1 MWPTIYLAA
10 TVNDMVLFKVG
21 SLKNRFYAQEKKS
34 ILKVRRE
41 KKDKLFYLNR
51 RKKPIITI
59 SKPFQP
65 TQHELRKNTKWKKT
79 SKLPY

>member
-1 MWPTIYLAA
+1 MPRKKIYSEA
-10 TVNDMVLFKVG
+10 KERG
-21 SLKNRFYAQEKKS
+21 
-34 ILKVRRE
+34 

-65 TQHELRKNTKWKKT
+65 MKFELRKNPKWKRI
-79 SKLPY
+79 SKLPH